1 MDFQTKMMG
10 KIYCEVISKEG
21 VNTIPETAR
30 KIKDLWNERHFALLF
45 GNKQLAGFGGV
56 LTPAIVEKRL
66 KDGHDA
72 QVASQGKEDDAM
84 CSLVMMP
91 NPFASNESEKMDVE
105 SHVLMHNPPVSKK
118 STFVM
123 QETGTK
129 QENNKHACHSMP
141 SDKAPPLQALTES
154 DIQEM
159 ERGDSVVFS
168 ARVLQDYCI
177 EINNGVP
184 RSKQKRA
191 EIVIKYWKSK
201 HSSTETN
208 KNT

>member
-1 MDFQTKMMG
+1 
-10 KIYCEVISKEG
+10 
-21 VNTIPETAR
+21 
-30 KIKDLWNERHFALLF
+30 
-45 GNKQLAGFGGV
+45 
-56 LTPAIVEKRL
+56 
-66 KDGHDA
+66 
-72 QVASQGKEDDAM
+72 
-84 CSLVMMP
+84 
-91 NPFASNESEKMDVE
+91 MDVE

-129 QENNKHACHSMP
+129 QENNKHARHFMP
-141 SDKAPPLQALTES
+141 SDKAPPLQALTKS

-159 ERGDSVVFS
+159 ETGDSGVFS